1 MASDMADV
9 TPPRRD
15 GDDAGVDYRALRRP
29 ISGNEVQLGV
39 GKYSLTL
46 RGSMVISV
54 VAALAILAALWFIEK
69 EMVGLHQ
76 THALAMDRAM
86 RLQACVLSL
95 SREETTEWRASR
107 DTTAALLAFCPSL
120 MLPTTGP

>member
-39 GKYSLTL
+39 GRYSLTL
-46 RGSMVISV
+46 RGGMVINV
-54 VAALAILAALWFIEK
+54 VGMIAILAALWFIEK
-69 EMVGLHQ
+69 EMTGQHRENAI
-76 THALAMDRAM
+76 THDRAM
-86 RLQACVLSL
+86 RLQSCILSL
-95 SREETTEWRASR
+95 SREETTEWRKSR
-107 DTTAALLAFCPSL
+107 DTTAALMAFCPSL
-120 MLPTTGP
+120 ILSSGP